1 MKSLKGAIL
10 IFLIPVLGLSQSTN
24 VSTLLYPLQKKG
36 DHFFNL
42 FAYRLALENYLAAN
56 EKNKDNAYVKERIAD
71 CYTKLNDPASAEQWL
86 EELVG
91 DQSVRSEVKFKYAEV
106 LLRNGRN
113 DQSISWFQEYLKDK
127 PNDSLARRK
136 VEFLNQMTEDP
147 HKETRFRVSPVYNVN
162 TKHSE
167 YGANYYQKGIVF
179 ASSRDTDFLIRHEP
193 VDGIYADESLLNVF
207 YAVPGMN
214 GEGTKPEPFYKSRL
228 KTIFHEGPIA
238 FYDNDTRCAFTQSN
252 MKKGRGVRGN
262 SGNVAL
268 QIYFADVSPTGE
280 LRNIVPFSFNDPQ
293 YSNAHPAFSP
303 DGKFMFFTS
312 TRESGYG
319 GSDIYY
325 SELVGNAW
333 SYPVNIGYEV
343 NTRLDESFPFMTNDS
358 TLYFTS
364 NGHGTWGG
372 LDIFVSYKRNG
383 KFTKPVNI
391 GFPIN
396 TRFDDFSMIVDSS
409 GRAGYFAS
417 NRPSGDGLDD
427 IYNFQTLY
435 YTVTGTVRELMTT
448 SPVISNA
455 RITVWD
461 EGDKIVDTLST
472 DASGSFQL
480 KLPFDRNFT
489 LESSKY
495 GYKTPDKFSLTT
507 KGKPLGFDS
516 VELFLS
522 RHKLFAKGKIYNEG
536 TQTPL
541 EDAIVVL
548 KNTSDYRVDSIV
560 TGKDAGYSFALIPN
574 KVYQL
579 EVTKKGFIANGFK
592 LNTRNLSEGD
602 LLNDVVLEETY
613 LEKELVL
620 FEYNDSKLT
629 ENSRNQLGALLKRMK
644 QYEQKVKV
652 YIWAH
657 ADSRGSAEYNLEL
670 SNKRANSIS
679 EYLIKN
685 GVARENIN
693 AVGFGEELVLNKC
706 SDGVDCPDEDHALS
720 RRVEIKVEK
729 VN

>member
-1 MKSLKGAIL
+1 
-10 IFLIPVLGLSQSTN
+10 V
-24 VSTLLYPLQKKG
+24 
-36 DHFFNL
+36 
-42 FAYRLALENYLAAN
+42 
-56 EKNKDNAYVKERIAD
+56 
-71 CYTKLNDPASAEQWL
+71 
-86 EELVG
+86 
-91 DQSVRSEVKFKYAEV
+91 
-106 LLRNGRN
+106 
-113 DQSISWFQEYLKDK
+113 
-127 PNDSLARRK
+127 
-136 VEFLNQMTEDP
+136 EDP

-167 YGANYYQKGIVF
+167 YGASYYHEGIVF

-193 VDGIYADESLLNVF
+193 VDAIYSGESLLNVF

-214 GEGTKPEPFYKSRL
+214 GEGTKPEPFYKSL

-238 FYDNDTRCAFTQSN
+238 FYDNYTHCAFTQSN
-252 MKKGRGVRGN
+252 TKKGKGVRGN

-268 QIYFADVSPTGE
+268 QIYFADVTPSGE
-280 LRNIVPFSFNDPQ
+280 LQNIIPFSFNDPQ
-293 YSNAHPAFSP
+293 YSNAHPTFSP
-303 DGKFMFFTS
+303 NGKFMFFTS

-325 SELVGNAW
+325 SELIDGAW
-333 SYPVNIGYEV
+333 SYPVNTGYEV
-343 NTRLDESFPFMTNDS
+343 NTRLDESFPFLTNDS

-383 KFTKPVNI
+383 KFSKPVNI

-396 TRFDDFSMIVDSS
+396 TRFDDFSLIVDST

-435 YTVTGTVRELMTT
+435 HTVAGTVKELMTA
-448 SPVISNA
+448 SPIIPNA
-455 RITVWD
+455 KITIWD
-461 EGDKIVDTLST
+461 DRDEIVDTLSS
-472 DASGSFQL
+472 DANGNFQF

-495 GYKTPDKFSLTT
+495 GYKTLNKFNFTT
-507 KGKPLGFDS
+507 KGKTLGFDS

-522 RHKLFAKGKIYNEG
+522 RYKLFAKGKIYNGG
-536 TQTPL
+536 TQTLL
-541 EDAIVVL
+541 EDADVFL
-548 KNTSDYRVDSIV
+548 KNTSDNRVDSIF
-560 TGKDAGYSFALIPN
+560 TGNDAAYSFALIPN

-579 EVTKKGFIANGFK
+579 EVKKKGFIASGFR
-592 LNTRNLSEGD
+592 LNTRNLTEGD

-620 FEYNDSKLT
+620 FEYNDFKLT
-629 ENSRNQLGALLKRMK
+629 ESSKNQLGALLKRMK
-644 QYEQKVKV
+644 QYQQKVKV
-652 YIWAH
+652 YIGAH
-657 ADSRGSAEYNLEL
+657 ADSRGSTVYNLEL
-670 SNKRANSIS
+670 SNKRANSIL
-679 EYLIKN
+679 EYLAKN
-685 GVARENIN
+685 GIARESIN

-706 SDGVDCPDEDHALS
+706 SDGVDCPDEDHAIS

-729 VN
+729 AN

>member
-10 IFLIPVLGLSQSTN
+10 ILLIPVFGLSQSTN
-24 VSTLLYPLQKKG
+24 VSTLLYPTQKKG
-36 DHFFNL
+36 DHFFGH

-56 EKNKDNAYVKERIAD
+56 EKDKSNVYVKERIAD
-71 CYTKLNDPASAEQWL
+71 CYSKLSDPASAEQWL

-91 DQSVRSEVKFKYAEV
+91 DQSIRAEVKFKYAEV

-113 DQSISWFQEYLKDK
+113 ELSISWFTEYLKDK
-127 PNDSLARRK
+127 PDDSVARRK
-136 VEFLNQMTEDP
+136 VEFLSQMTEDP
-147 HKETRFRVSPVYNVN
+147 HREARFRVSPVYNVN

-167 YGANYYQKGIVF
+167 YGASYYQGGIVF
-179 ASSRDTDFLIRHEP
+179 ASTRDTDFLIRHEP
-193 VDGIYADESLLNVF
+193 VDGVFADESLLNVF
-207 YAVPGMN
+207 YAVPAMN

-228 KTIFHEGPIA
+228 KTTFHEGPIA
-238 FYDNDTRCAFTQSN
+238 FYNGYTRCAFTQSN
-252 MKKGRGVRGN
+252 IKKGKGIRGN

-268 QIYFADVSPTGE
+268 QIYFADVSSSGE
-280 LRNIVPFSFNDPQ
+280 LQNIIPFSFNDPQ

-303 DGKFMFFTS
+303 DGKFMLFTS

-325 SELVGNAW
+325 SELMGGAW

-358 TLYFTS
+358 TLYFSS

-396 TRFDDFSMIVDSS
+396 TRFDDFSMSIDST

-435 YTVTGTVRELMTT
+435 YTVAGTVREQANT
-448 SPVISNA
+448 SQAIANA
-455 RITVWD
+455 KVAVRD
-461 EGDKIVDTLST
+461 ERMEVVDTLST
-472 DASGSFQL
+472 DANGNFQL
-480 KLPFDRNFT
+480 KLPFDRDFI

-495 GYKTPDKFSLTT
+495 GYKPFDTFSLTT
-507 KGKPLGFDS
+507 KGKPFGFDS
-516 VELFLS
+516 VELYLS
-522 RHKLFAKGKIYNEG
+522 RHKLFAKGKIYNGG
-536 TQTPL
+536 TQTL
-541 EDAIVVL
+541 LDEAVVVL
-548 KNTSDYRVDSIV
+548 KNTSDNRVDSIV
-560 TGKDAGYSFALIPN
+560 TGKEAKYSFALIPN
-574 KVYQL
+574 KVYQI
-579 EVTKKGFIANGFK
+579 EAKKKGFITNGFK
-592 LNTRNLSEGD
+592 LNTRNLAEGD

-620 FEYNDSKLT
+620 FEYNDFKLT
-629 ENSRNQLGALLKRMK
+629 ESSKTQLKALLSRMK
-644 QYEQKVKV
+644 QYEHKVKV
-652 YIWAH
+652 YIGAH
-657 ADSRGSAEYNLEL
+657 ADSRGSAEYNLQL
-670 SNKRANSIS
+670 SDKRANSIE
-679 EYLIKN
+679 EYLVKN
-685 GVARENIN
+685 GVDVNNIN

-706 SDGVDCPDEDHALS
+706 SDGVDCPDEDHAIS